1 MKLRITLAAT
11 AAAVA
16 LAGAG
21 CGDDDETGAPSGASG
36 SAATSQAEAEAPAAA
51 PQTVTPEA
59 IAPRAASGEVLLVD
73 VREDEEWDAGHAPD
87 AVHVPLATVADRLDE
102 ITEQA
107 DGRPV
112 AFICRSGNRSA
123 QAAQIAVDGGVQDV
137 INVGGGMG
145 AWASAGLPIE
155 PEGGSI
161 L

>member
-1 MKLRITLAAT
+1 MKLRITLAA
-11 AAAVA
+11 AAAALA

-21 CGDDDETGAPSGASG
+21 CGDDETGAPSGASG
-36 SAATSQAEAEAPAAA
+36 SAATTQAQAAA

-59 IAPRAASGEVLLVD
+59 IAPRAAAGEVLLVD
-73 VREDEEWDAGHAPD
+73 VREDEEWDAGRAPD

-145 AWASAGLPIE
+145 AWASAGLPVE
-155 PEGGSI
+155 PKGGSI